1 MIAGKLMILLL
12 EVPFLAL
19 ETELMIFVWEK
30 CNWLKVIAY
39 FNSVLST
46 ILESFSGSC
55 KKLASLGIHHCII
68 LL

>member
-1 MIAGKLMILLL
+1 LSGRNVTGLRL
-12 EVPFLAL
+12 
-19 ETELMIFVWEK
+19 
-30 CNWLKVIAY
+30 Y
-39 FNSVLST
+39 FNSILST